1 MPLVRLH
8 DETIAKKMKHNPAYF
23 NPDDVVIT
31 KEHLYKMINVIIA
44 RWQKDEKKHFWQIKA
59 LQTFRL
65 SLRFQSDEAIA
76 EVIKSIILFVN
87 KMQEANAILTMKE
100 QHPKTSDLVDMIAK
114 KLEKDGL
121 DLK

>member
-1 MPLVRLH
+1 
-8 DETIAKKMKHNPAYF
+8 MKHNPAYF
-23 NPDDVVIT
+23 DPDNIVIT
-31 KEHLYKMINVIIA
+31 KDHLYKMINVIIK

-65 SLRFQSDEAIA
+65 SLRLQDDEAIS
-76 EVIKSIILFVN
+76 EVIKSIIIFVN
-87 KMQEANAILTMKE
+87 KMQEANAILTMRK
-100 QHPKTSDLVDMIAK
+100 QFPKTNDLVDMIAA